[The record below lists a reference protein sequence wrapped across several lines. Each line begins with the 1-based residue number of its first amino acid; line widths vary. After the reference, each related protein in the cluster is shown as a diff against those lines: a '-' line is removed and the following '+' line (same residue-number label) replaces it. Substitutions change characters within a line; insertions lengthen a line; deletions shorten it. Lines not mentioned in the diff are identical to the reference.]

1 LPTLDVDGTNVHYT
15 DVGQGAPVVFLHSGG
30 STGAQ
35 WRKTCNHL
43 EGRWRLL
50 SLNFYGLGGTD
61 PWPGPDDLTHD
72 DEGVLVAALAAA
84 LGEPIHLVGHSY
96 GGAVAL
102 RLAVTNGAPIR
113 SLTLVEPMA
122 MPLLGEAGE
131 TAILAEY
138 NGLRDRYLEAAEAG
152 RAEEAFEPY
161 VDYWN
166 GEGSWSAMP
175 GDARAKLGSRT
186 AQLCAA
192 FRANSSNPTTL
203 ADCRALSRPTLILC
217 GGATRPPAE
226 RVTEILAREIPGA
239 RRTVIPGA
247 GHMSPL
253 THAAEVAA
261 AIAAHLEHT
270 SAGVAVDDA

>member
-1 LPTLDVDGTNVHYT
+1 MATLDVDGNRVRYA

-30 STGAQ
+30 NTGAQ
-35 WRKTCNHL
+35 WRQTGEYL

-50 SLNFYGLGGTD
+50 TLNFHGMGGTG
-61 PWPGPDDLTHD
+61 PWTGPDALTHD
-72 DEGVLVAALAAA
+72 DECVLVAALAAA

-102 RLAVTNGAPIR
+102 RLAVTNGPPIR

-131 TAILAEY
+131 TGVLNDY
-138 NGLRDRYLEAAEAG
+138 NGLRDRFLEAAEAG
-152 RAEEAFEPY
+152 REEEALEPY

-166 GEGSWSAMP
+166 GAGSWNAMP
-175 GDARAKLGSRT
+175 SDARAKLCGRT

-203 ADCRALSRPTLILC
+203 ADCRALSCPTLILC
-217 GGATRPPAE
+217 GGQTRPPAE
-226 RVTEILAREIPGA
+226 RVTEILAREISGA
-239 RRTVIPGA
+239 RHTVIPGA

-261 AIAAHLEHT
+261 AIADHLERA
-270 SAGVAVDDA
+270 SAGVTVDSA

>member
-1 LPTLDVDGTNVHYT
+1 MPTLDVDGTKVHYT
-15 DVGQGAPVVFLHSGG
+15 DVGGGEPIVFLHSGG

-35 WRKTCNHL
+35 WRQAGKHL
-43 EGRWRLL
+43 EDGWRLL
-50 SLNFYGLGGTD
+50 ALNFFGMGGTGA
-61 PWPGPDDLTHD
+61 WPGPGALTHD
-72 DEGVLVAALAAA
+72 DECVLVAALAAEV
-84 LGEPIHLVGHSY
+84 GEPIHLVGHSY

-102 RLAVTNGAPIR
+102 RVAVTRAAPMR

-131 TAILAEY
+131 TGVFAEY
-138 NGLRDRYLEAAEAG
+138 NELRDRYLDAADAG
-152 RAEEAFEPY
+152 RAEEALEPY

-175 GDARAKLGSRT
+175 SEARAKLCGRAT
-186 AQLCAA
+186 QLCAA

-203 ADCRALSRPTLILC
+203 ADCRALSCPTLILC
-217 GGATRPPAE
+217 GGETRPPAE
-226 RVTEILAREIPGA
+226 RVTEILAGEIPGA

-253 THAAEVAA
+253 THASEVATA
-261 AIAAHLEHT
+261 MAEHLEHA
-270 SAGVAVDDA
+270 SAGANVDGG